1 MSTRSCIPAFVVIA
15 ALALSGCG
23 EDHGFK
29 PIVPNP
35 PRIYPYLYNPYLVI
49 DALRTA
55 YERRDTV
62 EIKLLYDD
70 AYQGSSI
77 DQTDPVPAAIPFTKA
92 DEVAHVAN
100 LALNPAVHVSILP
113 VPSLTRTSDPGDPP
127 GWAIIQNPIVSLE
140 VSDLAQDNRLDV
152 ANTTETFKFIPHTPD
167 ATSPTD
173 TTWKIIGWTEVRN

>member
-1 MSTRSCIPAFVVIA
+1 MSTRSCIPAVVLIA

-29 PIVPNP
+29 PQPQP
-35 PRIYPYLYNPYLVI
+35 QQRIYPYLFNPYLVI

-62 EIKLLYDD
+62 EIKVLYDD
-70 AYQGSSI
+70 GYQGTSI
-77 DQTDPVPAAIPFTKA
+77 DQTDPVPAAIPFTKS

-100 LALNPAVHVSILP
+100 LAHNPAVHVSILT

-127 GWAIIQNPIVSLE
+127 GWTIIENPIASLE
-140 VSDLAQDNRLDV
+140 VSDLVQDNQLDV
-152 ANTTETFKFIPHTPD
+152 AHTTETFKFIPHSPD

-173 TTWKIIGWTEVRN
+173 TTWKIIRWSEVRN